1 MKLNKIMKA
10 ITDKELEVLIP
21 VIIENTENPTKEKIL
36 KEVELIDD
44 LLTLQ
49 KSRMLF
55 MPKRT
60 KSGKLRT
67 DSILKQIIIARIESE
82 L

>member
-1 MKLNKIMKA
+1 MKT
-10 ITDKELEVLIP
+10 ITAKELDVLVP
-21 VIIENTENPTKEKIL
+21 VVIDNMENPTKESVL
-36 KEVELIDD
+36 KEIKLIDD

-60 KSGKLRT
+60 KSGKLRV
-67 DSILKQIIIARIESE
+67 DSTLKQVMIARIEAE
-82 L
+82 I

>member
-1 MKLNKIMKA
+1 MKT
-10 ITDKELEVLIP
+10 ITAKELEVLIP
-21 VIIENTENPTKEKIL
+21 VVIDNMEAPTKEGVL
-36 KEVELIDD
+36 KEIKLIDD

-60 KSGKLRT
+60 KSGKLRADRT
-67 DSILKQIIIARIESE
+67 LKQVIIARIAAEK
-82 L
+82 

>member
-1 MKLNKIMKA
+1 MKTIKGN
-10 ITDKELEVLIP
+10 ELQVLIP
-21 VIIENTENPTKEKIL
+21 VVIKNTENPTKKSVMKQIT
-36 KEVELIDD
+36 LIDD

-60 KSGKLRT
+60 KSGILRK
-67 DSILKQIIIARIESE
+67 DVGLKKIIEARIDADI
-82 L
+82 

>member
-1 MKLNKIMKA
+1 MKTI
-10 ITDKELEVLIP
+10 KENELQVLIP
-21 VIIENTENPTKEKIL
+21 VIIKTIKKPTKESVMKQIT
-36 KEVELIDD
+36 LIDD

-60 KSGKLRT
+60 KSGILRK
-67 DSILKQIIIARIESE
+67 DVGLKKIIEARIDTDI
-82 L
+82 